1 MAKTKPVELILLL
14 GNRLQP
20 ATMLAYH
27 LRPARVACIGS
38 ADRPET
44 VREVQEALTYL
55 LGAGRLAGERTV
67 SPYRLDETLA
77 AIDELATDHTDASL
91 IIGLTGCPLPMSIA
105 GYEAG
110 RRRSCPVL
118 YVNTAGAEIVDF
130 TRPDQMEPL
139 RVRFA
144 IKDYLAICGLQLVT
158 GRKPRYF
165 SAPVERT
172 EAARL
177 LGRAGRIGVEVI
189 AALRQAGLFSGRR
202 QQLPPATLSREGHH
216 LLQQLAALHVL
227 TEVSESFHGFISLR
241 VPTVGEQAFLNGDW
255 LEEYVWDAAE
265 TLRAKEPAL
274 CDATDLRVAFRPRHG
289 AEATDFGSQNKL
301 REIDFIALRGG
312 VPLIATC
319 KTGAAPWQK
328 QDLDEVAAVAQ
339 LLGGAYVTRLFISN
353 QYPPTSSDVQ
363 IQGAFAQFQE
373 QARRQRVV
381 LVSDEQLVRLPE
393 ILRKELTDPTYKP
406 L

>member
-1 MAKTKPVELILLL
+1 MTKAKPVQLILLL

-38 ADRPET
+38 ADRPDT
-44 VREVQEALTYL
+44 VSEVQEALTYL

-77 AIDELATDHTDASL
+77 AIDELAASYSGAAL

-105 GYEAG
+105 GYEVG
-110 RRRSCPVL
+110 RRRGCPVL

-165 SAPVERT
+165 SAPAERT

-177 LGRAGRIGVEVI
+177 LGRAGLTGVEVI
-189 AALRQAGLFSGRR
+189 AALRQAGLLSGRR
-202 QQLPPATLSREGHH
+202 RRLPSGTLSREGRH

-227 TEVSESFHGFISLR
+227 TEVSESFDGFISLR
-241 VPTVGEQAFLNGDW
+241 VPTVGEQAFFNGDW
-255 LEEYVWDAAE
+255 LEEYVWDVAE
-265 TLRAKEPAL
+265 TLRAEEPAL
-274 CDATDLRVAFRPRHG
+274 FDATDLRVAFRSRTG
-289 AEATDFGSQNKL
+289 RDATNLSSQNKL

-319 KTGAAPWQK
+319 KSGAAPWQK

-339 LLGGAYVTRLFISN
+339 LLGGAYVTRLFISH
-353 QYPPTSSDVQ
+353 QYHPTGPDVQ

-381 LVSDEQLVRLPE
+381 LVSGAQLGRLPE
-393 ILRKELTDPTYKP
+393 ILRKEITDPTYKP